1 MRTQNKSD
9 SLLREREHEAKEA
22 CDWLRAAGFPQY
34 AHLYEDGLLPIDISS
49 VKKDHDFLDQDSLKS
64 LCRRLTALNK
74 CASMKL
80 EVHFQRK
87 ESEDSEE
94 DDLCA
99 ISDRWAFQ
107 RDSKRWSRLGALSYP
122 SPSPSPG
129 VEHAQTSEGEWGS
142 RESVLSD
149 LSDLGAA
156 SSHSNSSLGMQSAR
170 ITSSSSTVASSSHS
184 DPPPAEA
191 PPPGRARPK
200 RRTRSFLR
208 RIESFRRKERESGSE
223 RAAADAQDTPP
234 ATGADTPPPASL
246 ACTAGDRLP
255 GGGGRSRSPFAR
267 RALTLGRAS
276 TANGPNGT
284 GRWGRAQS
292 GGFCLED
299 FQVPPSSSDSPEQ
312 RGRDRRA
319 KVVHLPPDHKPGTF
333 PRSLSVESLCPPSPG
348 EELEGAWRV
357 GGASLDDACV
367 GGAESADSPGLTG
380 WRRGSCDSEGSVYDN
395 IPEPPL
401 GGAPQDISQHLDDI
415 LQHVQGIQHSLH
427 MWSRKICPEMEDEE
441 EGEDEEEEGS
451 LISGGTVETVCTPS
465 LRFEEHSISDVGTA
479 ASDVDSTG
487 NSLNEGEEHED
498 MRERRDSGVGASLT
512 RPNRKLR
519 WHSFQNSHRPS
530 LTSASLEINRQAA
543 AQLNLLQKFS
553 LLRLTATMERYSVPS
568 KQGWS
573 WTVPKFMK
581 RSKAP
586 DYRDKN
592 VFGVPPLVNVQRSGQ
607 PLPQS
612 IQQAMRYLRS
622 RCRDQV
628 GIFRKSGVK
637 SRIQALR
644 RLNEASPDHVD
655 YEGQSAYDVADML
668 KQYFRD
674 LPEPVFTAKLTETF
688 LQIYQ
693 WVPKEQQLQAAQA
706 AVILLP
712 DESREVL
719 QTLLYFLSDIA
730 SALGNQMTAGNLA
743 VCLAPSI
750 FHLNVSK
757 KEGSSPRLIHGRNT
771 TNKPDHRDLN
781 ENMAATHGLGHMI
794 VECKKLFQIP
804 PDMMLQSRNSY
815 LAADT
820 HPLPLHGLGINL
832 KGEPVDYRA
841 FLEDSI
847 QCLLR
852 EMAEKSRGWHS
863 ATAPSNTELAYKKVG
878 DRPPIRLWRSSTEIE
893 AAPTAVLHRVLRE
906 RHLWDD
912 DLLHSRVIEALE
924 SNTEVFHYV
933 TDSMAPHPRR
943 DFVVL
948 RRWRSDLPRGA
959 CLLVSSSVDHDAAR
973 LEAGLQALLLT
984 SRWLIEPVGPGR
996 SRLTHY
1002 CRADLR
1008 GRSPEWYNKV
1018 FGHLCAVEV
1027 ARIRDSFPVFVQG
1040 QEARL

>member
-1 MRTQNKSD
+1 MRNQSD

-34 AHLYEDGLLPIDISS
+34 AHLYEDGLFPLDISS

-64 LCRRLTALNK
+64 LCRRLTVLNK

-122 SPSPSPG
+122 SPPSSPG
-129 VEHAQTSEGEWGS
+129 AERAQTSEGEWGS
-142 RESVLSD
+142 RESD

-156 SSHSNSSLGMQSAR
+156 SLLSNGSLGTQSAHV
-170 ITSSSSTVASSSHS
+170 TSSNSTVASSSYHS
-184 DPPPAEA
+184 DPPPAR
-191 PPPGRARPK
+191 PRPK
-200 RRTRSFLR
+200 RRTKSFLR
-208 RIESFRRKERESGSE
+208 RIESFRRREREREGQSE
-223 RAAADAQDTPP
+223 RAAACAEDTPLH
-234 ATGADTPPPASL
+234 AGVDTPPPAGL
-246 ACTAGDRLP
+246 ACTAGDSLP
-255 GGGGRSRSPFAR
+255 GGGGRSRLPFAR
-267 RALTLGRAS
+267 RALTLGKPS
-276 TANGPNGT
+276 TANGVNLAS
-284 GRWGRAQS
+284 RRAKTQS
-292 GGFCLED
+292 GGPYLED
-299 FQVPPSSSDSPEQ
+299 FRVFPSSPDSPEQ
-312 RGRDRRA
+312 RGRGRLGN
-319 KVVHLPPDHKPGTF
+319 VVHLPPDHTPGTF
-333 PRSLSVESLCPPSPG
+333 PRSLSVESLCPPAAG
-348 EELEGAWRV
+348 EELDGVWQL
-357 GGASLDDACV
+357 GGASLEACA
-367 GGAESADSPGLTG
+367 GAAEPADSPGATV
-380 WRRGSCDSEGSVYDN
+380 WRRGSCGSVGSVYDN
-395 IPEPPL
+395 VPDPPL
-401 GGAPQDISQHLDDI
+401 NGTPQEITQHLDDI
-415 LQHVQGIQHSLH
+415 LQRVQGLQQSLH

-441 EGEDEEEEGS
+441 DGEDEEEEGS
-451 LISGGTVETVCTPS
+451 LVSGGTVETVRTPS
-465 LRFEEHSISDVGTA
+465 LHFEEQSISDVGTA

-487 NSLNEGEEHED
+487 NSLNEAEELE

-581 RSKAP
+581 RTKAP
-586 DYRDKN
+586 DYRDKK

-644 RLNEASPDHVD
+644 RMNESSPDHLD

-668 KQYFRD
+668 KQYFLD
-674 LPEPVFTAKLTETF
+674 LPEPVFTSKLTETF

-693 WVPKEQQLQAAQA
+693 WVPKEQRLQAAQA

-730 SALGNQMTAGNLA
+730 SAQGNQMTAGNLA

-757 KEGSSPRLIHGRNT
+757 KEGSSPRLIHGRST
-771 TNKPDHRDLN
+771 TSKPDHRDLN

-794 VECKKLFQIP
+794 AECKKLFQIP
-804 PDMMLQSRNSY
+804 HDMMLKSRSSY

-841 FLEDSI
+841 FLEDSV

-852 EMAEKSRGWHS
+852 EMMEKSRGWHS
-863 ATAPSNTELAYKKVG
+863 ATAPDNTELAYKKVG
-878 DRPPIRLWRSSTEIE
+878 DRPPHRLWRASTEVE
-893 AAPTAVLHRVLRE
+893 AGPGTVLRRVLRE

-912 DLLHSRVIEALE
+912 DLLHGRVIEALE

-959 CLLVSSSVDHDAAR
+959 CLLVSSSVDHDAVR
-973 LEAGLQALLLT
+973 LESGLQALLLT
-984 SRWLIEPVGPGR
+984 SRCLIEPIGPGR

-1027 ARIRDSFPVFVQG
+1027 ARIRDSFPVFSRGPEV
-1040 QEARL
+1040 RL